1 MTATPMV
8 GATFFGL
15 DISQLSTWLLSLR
28 RKISKRVLLLEFG
41 PDSLL
46 LAEATLTQQGVQL
59 SHISSFSLPPEALD
73 RGVPAEPLK
82 MAGLIQDFCSEKKIP
97 AHRVA
102 VVLPPELAFQR
113 LLDLPSSLTTDEA
126 RQYVL
131 NPANGLQ
138 IPFPLT
144 QTDFDLFPVSTPTE
158 VQRVGG
164 KRLYMLTAVPEVLVD
179 RIVEMLQAADLEL
192 QLLEIGSHS
201 QLRNHAA
208 DLVTLAP
215 P

>member
-46 LAEATLTQQGVQL
+46 LAEATLTQLGVKL
-59 SHISSFSLPPEALD
+59 SHVSAFALPPEALD

-113 LLDLPSSLTTDEA
+113 LLD
-126 RQYVL
+126 R
-131 NPANGLQ
+131 
-138 IPFPLT
+138 
-144 QTDFDLFPVSTPTE
+144 
-158 VQRVGG
+158 
-164 KRLYMLTAVPEVLVD
+164 
-179 RIVEMLQAADLEL
+179 
-192 QLLEIGSHS
+192 
-201 QLRNHAA
+201 
-208 DLVTLAP
+208 
-215 P
+215 